1 MNHRE
6 IHPFN
11 NNIEAG
17 LRVLSILNA
26 TFPKSY
32 DLQSIVY
39 LDYLTVHSGDIDN
52 GINSLHP
59 PAPNRKGEM
68 FIRREIIYSSL
79 ELYISKGLIN
89 KVYLDRGI
97 EYIASENSTTFL
109 ESLNADYL
117 IELQVKSSWVNS
129 FISKIEQDKLRDY
142 MLNYMTDQSINK
154 INMIT
159 NE

>member
-1 MNHRE
+1 MNNRE

-11 NNIEAG
+11 NNIETG

-32 DLQSIVY
+32 DLQTIVY
-39 LDYLTVHSGDIDN
+39 LDYLTVHSGDISN

-68 FIRREIIYSSL
+68 FVRREIIYSSL

-89 KVYLDRGI
+89 KLYLDSGI
-97 EYIASENSTTFL
+97 EYVASENSTTFL
-109 ESLNADYL
+109 ESLNEDYL
-117 IELQVKSSWVNS
+117 IELQIKSSWVNN
-129 FISKIEQDKLRDY
+129 FVNNIKQDKLKDY
-142 MLNYMTDQSINK
+142 MLHFMTDKSMNK
-154 INMIT
+154 INIIS
-159 NE
+159 ND

>member
-1 MNHRE
+1 MNNKE

-11 NNIEAG
+11 NNIETG

-32 DLQSIVY
+32 DLQTLVY
-39 LDYLTVHSGDIDN
+39 LDYLTVHSGDISN

-59 PAPNRKGEM
+59 PVPNRKGEM
-68 FIRREIIYSSL
+68 FVRREIIYSSL

-89 KVYLDRGI
+89 KLYLESGI

-109 ESLNADYL
+109 ESLNEDYL
-117 IELQVKSSWVNS
+117 IQMQKKSSWVNN
-129 FISKIEQDKLRDY
+129 FINNIKHEKLMDC
-142 MLNYMTDQSINK
+142 MLNFMTDNSINK
-154 INMIT
+154 INIIS
-159 NE
+159 ND

>member
-1 MNHRE
+1 MYNRE

-11 NNIEAG
+11 NSIETG

-32 DLQSIVY
+32 DLQTIVY
-39 LDYLTVHSGDIDN
+39 LDYLTVHSGDVSN

-68 FIRREIIYSSL
+68 FVRREIIYSSL

-97 EYIASENSTTFL
+97 EYVASENSTTFL
-109 ESLNADYL
+109 ESLTEDYL
-117 IELQVKSSWVNS
+117 IELQTKSIWVNN
-129 FISKIEQDKLRDY
+129 FIDKIEQERLVEY
-142 MLNYMTDQSINK
+142 MLNYMTDQSIST
-154 INMIT
+154 INIIS
-159 NE
+159 ND